1 MGARGEIPPRR
12 SDAKLE
18 AMRIACTAHVHALF
32 SSARDLRIIGF
43 TQLKKTERGRTRAP
57 KLQALAQEIMI
68 SYRKQL
74 FF

>member
-1 MGARGEIPPRR
+1 MGARVEITPRR

-43 TQLKKTERGRTRAP
+43 TQLKMPSVGVHI
-57 KLQALAQEIMI
+57 AQKIVL